1 MRRDGASQT
10 RIRAWG
16 GRILRE
22 CCPNRAERGQPGPRE
37 SRMHE
42 DGRNFHEISPART
55 QRSALRVFGQH
66 ALKIR
71 PLRPRNRPARSAAM
85 AGQKTKEGWPSRH
98 ARRFVAGPRR
108 RFSSRPDPA
117 DGRRRGG
124 ARAPGGLERER
135 VCDRSIST
143 RTDAEDPENR
153 HDPDTRP
160 RGRAGHNP
168 GVVRDSPTLG
178 SPFG

>member
-1 MRRDGASQT
+1 MRRGGA
-10 RIRAWG
+10 

-22 CCPNRAERGQPGPRE
+22 CCPNREERGQPGPRE

-42 DGRNFHEISPART
+42 DGRNSREISPART

-66 ALKIR
+66 ALKMR

-108 RFSSRPDPA
+108 RFSPRPDPA

-124 ARAPGGLERER
+124 ARGPGGPERER

-153 HDPDTRP
+153 HDPDTHPPRP
-160 RGRAGHNP
+160 RRPQPRRGKGFP
-168 GVVRDSPTLG
+168 YLG
-178 SPFG
+178 